1 MPNFGPTLKS
11 KATEDWQ
18 HLRVHIH
25 FHVPLTFFSRSTAS
39 HSSITLFFPL
49 LIYLYVDTIT
59 YVPDFPLFAHL
70 CPASNPLPLDLT
82 TLLSV
87 STGYSLHLLPSS
99 PSQPPPLYFL
109 PVLLPEMY
117 VVTPLKMLSGHFF
130 QTYSQL
136 GMCIPHT
143 HP

>member
-1 MPNFGPTLKS
+1 MFLIFPPLPTS
-11 KATEDWQ
+11 VQ
-18 HLRVHIH
+18 
-25 FHVPLTFFSRSTAS
+25 P
-39 HSSITLFFPL
+39 P
-49 LIYLYVDTIT
+49 
-59 YVPDFPLFAHL
+59 
-70 CPASNPLPLDLT
+70 NPLPLDLT

-117 VVTPLKMLSGHFF
+117 VVMPLKMLSGHFF